1 MLVVTSLDHS
11 SPKGPHHTL
20 PARKPHWLSTLSG
33 QRSSWWGHHQLYCTV
48 CLSAPSIQSWHFCCL
63 WKENSEIQTPKWMEG
78 QSHLRPGDCLQSMP
92 IEEKDLCGEVWWL
105 FWLFSA
111 RSSHVISL
119 LFWSPLRP
127 SQNAWSIVHSSHLH
141 SNRQIAHEVISG
153 INYFYCFV
161 FVNALMNWPTEASWK
176 SLSLL
181 LSDSGVYLWSIHQT
195 SVSRQIINRAT
206 VRQCLPISPSGTT
219 NNLK

>member
-1 MLVVTSLDHS
+1 MSVCLSVSHIHHYLYQPASPATPSLQPSDS

-20 PARKPHWLSTLSG
+20 PARKPHWLSTLCG

-48 CLSAPSIQSWHFCCL
+48 CLSAPSIQSWHFCWM

-78 QSHLRPGDCLQSMP
+78 QSRLRPGDCLQSMP

-111 RSSHVISL
+111 RPSHVISLL

-127 SQNAWSIVHSSHLH
+127 SQNTWSVVHSSHLH
-141 SNRQIAHEVISG
+141 SNRQISHEVTSG
-153 INYFYCFV
+153 INSFIVLF
-161 FVNALMNWPTEASWK
+161 
-176 SLSLL
+176 LSIAWWT
-181 LSDSGVYLWSIHQT
+181 GQ
-195 SVSRQIINRAT
+195 Q
-206 VRQCLPISPSGTT
+206 
-219 NNLK
+219 K